1 LYLIAVDISGPGL
14 YTVIHSIGGDLFL
27 NPTLQEYPIEVV
39 YRPPKGYEWKVI
51 SDPTRLRDDPG
62 LFYGRLFRIFDIHI
76 YPGEKS
82 TWPDGI
88 VFQSIKTGQRLTY
101 VQGKLQ
107 QG

>member
-1 LYLIAVDISGPGL
+1 MPSFQN
-14 YTVIHSIGGDLFL
+14 IGGDLFS
-27 NPTLQEYPIEVV
+27 NPTLQEIPIESV
-39 YRPPKGYEWKVI
+39 YRPPKGYEWRVI
-51 SDPTRLRDDPG
+51 QDPTRSMDDPG

-88 VFQSIKTGQRLTY
+88 VFQSIKTGEKLAY

-107 QG
+107 KA